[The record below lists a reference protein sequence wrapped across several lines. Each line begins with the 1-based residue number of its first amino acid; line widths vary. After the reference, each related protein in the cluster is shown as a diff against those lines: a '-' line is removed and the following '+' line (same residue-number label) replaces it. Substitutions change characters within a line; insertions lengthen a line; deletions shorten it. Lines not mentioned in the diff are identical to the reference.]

1 VPSSGERR
9 LPKIRFSDLPRPV
22 WEHLLERIAE
32 REISLGDLRRLQ
44 DWVMTGPQAPDC
56 DWYKDFGSFLLCG
69 SGEIPKTVL
78 AKGMRP
84 FGEPV
89 D

>member
-1 VPSSGERR
+1 
-9 LPKIRFSDLPRPV
+9 LPKIRFSNLPQPV
-22 WEHLLERIAE
+22 WEHLLARVAE
-32 REISLGDLRRLQ
+32 REISLNDLRHLQ
-44 DWVMTGPQAPDC
+44 SWVKTSPYAPEG

-78 AKGMRP
+78 AKRHDP
-84 FGEPV
+84 FGKPV

>member
-1 VPSSGERR
+1 

-22 WEHLLERIAE
+22 WEHLLARVAE
-32 REISLGDLRRLQ
+32 REISLGDLGRLQ
-44 DWVMTGPQAPDC
+44 DWVRTGPHAPHG
-56 DWYKDFGSFLLCG
+56 DWYKDFGSFVLCG
-69 SGEIPKTVL
+69 SGEIPKTVP

-89 D
+89 E